1 MDESSRN
8 RRVGA
13 RQIALGGLLAA
24 CVTAATLLSVP
35 LPGFR
40 LYFNMGEGII
50 YTIALT
56 RGPFYAAAAGGIGAS
71 LADLIL
77 GYPLWA
83 PFTLVIKGLEGFLVG
98 ALRKNRLLA
107 LAVGMSVMIAGYTT
121 LAGILYGWKAAPV
134 EFVTDVLQSGI
145 GAAIALLLTRALGRF
160 TGKSEGNQGNS

>member
-1 MDESSRN
+1 MSDTEKTKRI
-8 RRVGA
+8 GA
-13 RQIALGGLLAA
+13 RQVALGGLLAA
-24 CVTAATLLSVP
+24 CVTAATLLSIP

-56 RGPFYAAAAGGIGAS
+56 RGPFYAAAAGSIGAS

-83 PFTLVIKGLEGFLVG
+83 PFTFVIKGLEGFLVG
-98 ALRKNRLLA
+98 SLRKNRLIA

-134 EFVTDVLQSGI
+134 EFMTDVLQTGI
-145 GAAIALLLTRALGRF
+145 GAGVALLLTKALDRF
-160 TGKSEGNQGNS
+160 RGKS

>member
-1 MDESSRN
+1 MSGTEKTN
-8 RRVGA
+8 RIGA
-13 RQIALGGLLAA
+13 RQVALGGLLAA
-24 CVTAATLLSVP
+24 CVTAATLLSIP

-71 LADLIL
+71 LADLML

-98 ALRKNRLLA
+98 SLRKNRLLA

-121 LAGILYGWKAAPV
+121 LAGVLYGWKAAPV
-134 EFVTDVLQSGI
+134 EFMTDVLQTGI
-145 GAAIALLLTRALGRF
+145 GAGVALLLTKALDRF
-160 TGKSEGNQGNS
+160 RGKS

>member
-1 MDESSRN
+1 MIETEKTN
-8 RRVGA
+8 RTGA
-13 RQIALGGLLAA
+13 RQGALGGLLAA
-24 CVTAATLLSVP
+24 CVTAATLLSIP

-71 LADLIL
+71 LADLML

-83 PFTLVIKGLEGFLVG
+83 PFTFVIKGLEGFLVG
-98 ALRKNRLLA
+98 SLRKNRLLA

-121 LAGILYGWKAAPV
+121 LAGLLYGWKAAPV
-134 EFVTDVLQSGI
+134 EFMTDVLQTGI
-145 GAAIALLLTRALGRF
+145 GAGVALLLTKALDRF
-160 TGKSEGNQGNS
+160 KGKS

>member
-1 MDESSRN
+1 MIETEKAN
-8 RRVGA
+8 RTGA
-13 RQIALGGLLAA
+13 RQVAFGGLLAA
-24 CVTAATLLSVP
+24 CVTAATLLSIP

-98 ALRKNRLLA
+98 SLRKNRLLA
-107 LAVGMSVMIAGYTT
+107 LAVGMSVMISGYTT
-121 LAGILYGWKAAPV
+121 LAGLLYGWKAAPV
-134 EFVTDVLQSGI
+134 EFITDVLQTGI
-145 GAAIALLLTRALGRF
+145 GAGVALLLTKALDRF
-160 TGKSEGNQGNS
+160 TRKS

>member
-1 MDESSRN
+1 MEGTAGKKGI
-8 RRVGA
+8 GA
-13 RQIALGGLLAA
+13 KEVAMGGLFAA
-24 CVTAATLLSVP
+24 CVTAATLLSIP

-40 LYFNMGEGII
+40 LYFNMGEGFI
-50 YTIALT
+50 YTIALLK
-56 RGPFYAAAAGGIGAS
+56 GPFYGAAAGGIGAS

-83 PFTLVIKGLEGFLVG
+83 PFTLVIKAAEGFLVG
-98 ALRKNRLLA
+98 ALRKNRLVA

-145 GAAIALLLTRALGRF
+145 GAGVAILLTKALERF
-160 TGKSEGNQGNS
+160 TRKK

>member
-1 MDESSRN
+1 MIETEKTN
-8 RRVGA
+8 RTGA
-13 RQIALGGLLAA
+13 RQVALGGLLAA
-24 CVTAATLLSVP
+24 CVTAATLLSIP

-71 LADLIL
+71 LADLML

-83 PFTLVIKGLEGFLVG
+83 PFTFVIKGLEGFLVG
-98 ALRKNRLLA
+98 SLRKNRLLA

-121 LAGILYGWKAAPV
+121 LAGLLYGWKAAPV
-134 EFVTDVLQSGI
+134 EFMTDVLQTGI
-145 GAAIALLLTRALGRF
+145 GAGVALLLTKALDRF
-160 TGKSEGNQGNS
+160 KGKS

>member
-1 MDESSRN
+1 MNDTIRN
-8 RRVGA
+8 RNIGA
-13 RQIALGGLLAA
+13 RQVALGGLFAA

-40 LYFNMGEGII
+40 LYFNLGEGII

-56 RGPFYAAAAGGIGAS
+56 RGPFYGAAAGGIGAS

-83 PFTLVIKGLEGFLVG
+83 PFTLVIKALEGFLVG
-98 ALRKNRLLA
+98 SLRKNRLLA

-121 LAGILYGWKAAPV
+121 LAGLLYGWKAAPV
-134 EFVTDVLQSGI
+134 EFLTDVLQTSI
-145 GAAIALLLTRALGRF
+145 GAGVALLLTKALERLAR
-160 TGKSEGNQGNS
+160 KS

>member
-1 MDESSRN
+1 MNEITKPGATGAK
-8 RRVGA
+8 RV
-13 RQIALGGLLAA
+13 ALGGLLVA
-24 CVTAATLLSVP
+24 CVTAATLLSLP

-40 LYFNMGEGII
+40 LYFNMGEGIL

-56 RGPFYAAAAGGIGAS
+56 KGPFYGAAAGGIGAS

-98 ALRKNRLLA
+98 ALRKKRLPA

-134 EFVTDVLQSGI
+134 EFFTDVLQTGI
-145 GAAIALLLTRALGRF
+145 GAGVALLLTKALERF
-160 TGKSEGNQGNS
+160 TGKN

>member
-1 MDESSRN
+1 MEESSRN
-8 RRVGA
+8 RGTGA
-13 RQIALGGLLAA
+13 REIALGGLLAA

-35 LPGFR
+35 VPGFR
-40 LYFNMGEGII
+40 LYFNLGEGVI

-56 RGPFYAAAAGGIGAS
+56 KGPFYASAAGGIGAA

-83 PFTLVIKGLEGFLVG
+83 PFTLVIKGVEGFLVG
-98 ALRKNRLLA
+98 VLRKNRLLA

-134 EFVTDVLQSGI
+134 EFVTDVLQTGI
-145 GAAIALLLTRALGRF
+145 GAAAAILLTKALSRF
-160 TGKSEGNQGNS
+160 TRES

>member
-1 MDESSRN
+1 MSDSGKTDRT
-8 RRVGA
+8 GA
-13 RQIALGGLLAA
+13 KQVALGGLLAA
-24 CVTAATLLSVP
+24 CVTAATLLSIP

-56 RGPFYAAAAGGIGAS
+56 KGPFYAAAAGSIGAS

-83 PFTLVIKGLEGFLVG
+83 PFTFVIKGLEGFLVG
-98 ALRKNRLLA
+98 SLRKNRLLA

-121 LAGILYGWKAAPV
+121 LAGVLYGWKAAPV
-134 EFVTDVLQSGI
+134 EFITDVLQTGI
-145 GAAIALLLTRALGRF
+145 GAGVALLLTKALDRF
-160 TGKSEGNQGNS
+160 TRKS

>member
-1 MDESSRN
+1 MSGTEKTN
-8 RRVGA
+8 RIGA
-13 RQIALGGLLAA
+13 RQVALGGLLAA
-24 CVTAATLLSVP
+24 CVTAATLLSIP

-71 LADLIL
+71 LADLML

-83 PFTLVIKGLEGFLVG
+83 PFTFVIKGLEGFLVG
-98 ALRKNRLLA
+98 SLRKNRLLA

-121 LAGILYGWKAAPV
+121 LAGLLYGWKAAPV
-134 EFVTDVLQSGI
+134 EFMTDVLQTGI
-145 GAAIALLLTRALGRF
+145 GAGVALLLTKALDRF
-160 TGKSEGNQGNS
+160 KGKS

>member
-1 MDESSRN
+1 MSGTEKANSID
-8 RRVGA
+8 A
-13 RQIALGGLLAA
+13 RQVALGGLLAA
-24 CVTAATLLSVP
+24 CVTAATLLSIP

-71 LADLIL
+71 LADLML

-98 ALRKNRLLA
+98 SLRKNRLLA
-107 LAVGMSVMIAGYTT
+107 LAVGMSIMIAGYTT
-121 LAGILYGWKAAPV
+121 LAGVLYGWKAAPV
-134 EFVTDVLQSGI
+134 EFLTDVLQAGI
-145 GAAIALLLTRALGRF
+145 GAGVALLLTKALDRF
-160 TGKSEGNQGNS
+160 TPKS

>member
-1 MDESSRN
+1 MSGTEKTN
-8 RRVGA
+8 RIGA
-13 RQIALGGLLAA
+13 RQVALGGLLAA
-24 CVTAATLLSVP
+24 CVTAATLLSIP

-71 LADLIL
+71 LADLML

-83 PFTLVIKGLEGFLVG
+83 PFTLVIKGLEGFVVG
-98 ALRKNRLLA
+98 SLRKNRLLA

-121 LAGILYGWKAAPV
+121 LAGVLYGWKAAPV
-134 EFVTDVLQSGI
+134 EFMTDVLQTGI
-145 GAAIALLLTRALGRF
+145 GAGVALLLTKALDRF
-160 TGKSEGNQGNS
+160 RGKS